1 MRATCTPRPNTYL
14 VNTETLV
21 TAGDSGNSWP
31 RLRVPWTSQQ
41 KKLQKEQEKREK
53 QEELTRLKTKIA
65 DLSADKVTLQGKIDD
80 LSADKVTL
88 QGKTVALRRELDY
101 QISICKRDSRLNQK
115 EIVELRTRMLEHP
128 ARELHESELRDVRE
142 QYQKQLE
149 QYQKEFANV
158 STDLYFTLMQ
168 LDLYVHDEAPY
179 NLHAE
184 NKESLIV
191 LTQHFLMDR
200 LTSACDRTREIA
212 DYLLPIAPDFT
223 DMTIVQHE
231 LDKVAERHFGNKL
244 AVTRAKAKAL
254 RRATAK
260 KKTDGTATNP

>member
-1 MRATCTPRPNTYL
+1 
-14 VNTETLV
+14 
-21 TAGDSGNSWP
+21 
-31 RLRVPWTSQQ
+31 
-41 KKLQKEQEKREK
+41 
-53 QEELTRLKTKIA
+53 
-65 DLSADKVTLQGKIDD
+65 
-80 LSADKVTL
+80 
-88 QGKTVALRRELDY
+88 
-101 QISICKRDSRLNQK
+101 
-115 EIVELRTRMLEHP
+115 MLEHP
-128 ARELHESELRDVRE
+128 ARELHESELRDVRG

-223 DMTIVQHE
+223 DMRIVQND
-231 LDKVAERHFGNKL
+231 LDKVAEKHFGNEL

-260 KKTDGTATNP
+260 EETDGTATNT